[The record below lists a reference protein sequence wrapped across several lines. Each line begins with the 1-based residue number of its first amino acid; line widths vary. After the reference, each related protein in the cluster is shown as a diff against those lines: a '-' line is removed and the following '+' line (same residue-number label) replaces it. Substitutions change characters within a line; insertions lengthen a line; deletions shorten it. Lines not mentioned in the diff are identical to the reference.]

1 MSKEEWLARE
11 LAKMP
16 ARGDVWRAN
25 VMKTWGLKPVTQ

>member
-16 ARGDVWRAN
+16 VRGETWRAN
-25 VMKTWGLKPVTQ
+25 VMKTWGLRQATK